1 MNDKIMTVMDVN
13 ENEVRVMRID
23 DEDYISLTDLARYK
37 NPDDPSDV
45 IKKWLSNYDTV
56 EFLGLW
62 EELSNENFNS
72 AEFSRIKN
80 EAPKKSFTMLPSQW
94 CTRVNV
100 KGLTYCLSAGQNS

>member
-72 AEFSRIKN
+72 AEFSRIKCN
-80 EAPKKSFTMLPSQW
+80 
-94 CTRVNV
+94 C
-100 KGLTYCLSAGQNS
+100 